1 MTSPGIMIINKHIMR
16 TTNEK
21 QVLQQIVNEGPIS
34 RSQISR
40 NLSLNKVTV
49 SDIYSELLHEGLIRE
64 VGHGVSTRN
73 GGRKPVMA
81 LLNVDYGYVLSI
93 NILRQRFTILT
104 CQLDGKS
111 HDYASVSTKN
121 VDLTTVLDMIEDRIN
136 QVIEQHENKLLGLA
150 FGLDGMIY
158 DNQILD
164 AGLKGLKNFDLAK
177 YFGDKFNIPVVLEN
191 IANQSAIFE
200 RDFSGEGVYQ
210 DLVAVTIRDQVS
222 AGIITNGHLYRG
234 HRGEAGVIGKCPLAD
249 RYQEEANETVNHYVS
264 ETAVLKQIMACQ
276 QLNRV
281 DVNRIRRDYLGH
293 DQKLLQILDE
303 FSYYLAK
310 VLGNISSSFAP
321 DAILLNAPI
330 LELLPELMDDV
341 RSYVDK
347 LAIPRK
353 APLLLTKNAK
363 EASLMGGASAVIHKV
378 LGLDDL
384 QLTFSNQRDVVLEQL
399 ES

>member
-1 MTSPGIMIINKHIMR
+1 MIINKHIMR

-21 QVLQQIVNEGPIS
+21 QVLQQIVNAGPIS

-93 NILRQRFTILT
+93 NILRQRFTMLA
-104 CQLDGKS
+104 CRLDGKS
-111 HDYASVSTKN
+111 EDYTSVSTRN
-121 VDLTTVLDMIEDRIN
+121 VDLTSVLDMIEDHIR
-136 QVIEQHENKLLGLA
+136 QMMGDRDTRLLGLS
-150 FGLDGMIY
+150 FGLDGVIY
-158 DNQILD
+158 ENQILG
-164 AGLKGLKNFDLAK
+164 AGLNGLKDFDLAK
-177 YFGDKFNIPVVLEN
+177 YFGDKFNVPVVLEN
-191 IANQSAIFE
+191 LANESAIFE
-200 RDFSGEGVYQ
+200 RDFSGEGVYEN
-210 DLVAVTIRDQVS
+210 LISVTIRDQVS

-249 RYQEEANETVNHYVS
+249 RYQEQNHETVNHYVS
-264 ETAVLKQIMACQ
+264 ETSVLKRIMAYQ
-276 QLNRV
+276 KLDRV

-293 DQKLLQILDE
+293 QPELLAILDE

-310 VLGNISSSFAP
+310 VLANISSSFAP

-330 LELLPELMDDV
+330 LELLPELMDGV
-341 RSYVDK
+341 RGYVDK

-363 EASLMGGASAVIHKV
+363 EASLMGGASAIIHRV
-378 LGLDDL
+378 LALDDL
-384 QLTFSNQRDVVLEQL
+384 QLTFRNERPVVLEQI

>member
-1 MTSPGIMIINKHIMR
+1 MIINKHIMR

-21 QVLQQIVNEGPIS
+21 QVLQQIVNAGPIS

-81 LLNVDYGYVLSI
+81 LLNVDYGFVLSI

-104 CQLDGKS
+104 SRLDGKS
-111 HDYASVSTKN
+111 QDYTSVSTSG
-121 VDLTTVLDMIEDRIN
+121 VDLTTVLDMIEDHVN
-136 QVIEQHENKLLGLA
+136 EVVDQHDNRLLGLS

-158 DNQILD
+158 ENQILD
-164 AGLKGLKNFDLAK
+164 AALKGLKNFDLAK
-177 YFGDKFNIPVVLEN
+177 YFGDKFGVPVMLEN
-191 IANQSAIFE
+191 LANQSAIFE
-200 RDFSGEGVYQ
+200 RDFAGEGVYEN
-210 DLVAVTIRDQVS
+210 LVAITIRDQVN
-222 AGIITNGHLYRG
+222 AGIVTNGHLYQG
-234 HRGEAGVIGKCPLAD
+234 HRGEAGMIGKCPLAD
-249 RYQEEANETVNHYVS
+249 RYMEDNQQTVNHYVS
-264 ETAVLKQIMACQ
+264 ETSVLKRIMEYQ
-276 QLNRV
+276 QLDRV

-293 DQKLLQILDE
+293 DEALLRILDE
-303 FSYYLAK
+303 FTYYLAK

-321 DAILLNAPI
+321 DAIILNAPI
-330 LELLPELMDDV
+330 LELLPELMDNV
-341 RSYVDK
+341 RGYVDK

-363 EASLMGGASAVIHKV
+363 EASLMGGASTIIHKV

-384 QLTFSNQRDVVLEQL
+384 QLTFRNERAVVLEQL

>member
-1 MTSPGIMIINKHIMR
+1 MIINKHIMR

-21 QVLQQIVNEGPIS
+21 QVLQQIVNAGPIS

-81 LLNVDYGYVLSI
+81 LLNVDYGYVISI
-93 NILRQRFTILT
+93 NILRQRFTLLA
-104 CQLDGKS
+104 CRLDGKS
-111 HDYASVSTKN
+111 EDYTSVSTRN
-121 VDLTTVLDMIEDRIN
+121 VNLTAVLDMIEDHVRQMIDDRPN
-136 QVIEQHENKLLGLA
+136 RLLGLS
-150 FGLDGMIY
+150 FGLDGVIY
-158 DNQILD
+158 ENQILG
-164 AGLKGLKNFDLAK
+164 ATLSGLKNFDLAK
-177 YFGDKFNIPVVLEN
+177 YFGDKFNVPVVLEN
-191 IANQSAIFE
+191 LANESAIFE

-210 DLVAVTIRDQVS
+210 DLVSVTIRDQVS

-249 RYQEEANETVNHYVS
+249 RYQEQNHETVNHYVS
-264 ETAVLKQIMACQ
+264 ETSVLKRIMACQ
-276 QLNRV
+276 KLDRV

-293 DQKLLQILDE
+293 QPELLTILDE

-310 VLGNISSSFAP
+310 VLANISSSFAP
-321 DAILLNAPI
+321 DAILVNAPI
-330 LELLPELMDDV
+330 LELLPELMDDI
-341 RSYVDK
+341 RGYVDK

-353 APLLLTKNAK
+353 APILLTKNAK
-363 EASLMGGASAVIHKV
+363 EASLMGGASAIIHRV

-384 QLTFSNQRDVVLEQL
+384 QLTFSNERPVVLEQV

>member
-1 MTSPGIMIINKHIMR
+1 MIINKHIMR

-21 QVLQQIVNEGPIS
+21 QVLQQIVNAGPIS

-93 NILRQRFTILT
+93 NLLRQRFTMLT
-104 CQLDGKS
+104 SRLDGKS
-111 HDYASVSTKN
+111 HDYTSVSTRD
-121 VDLTTVLDMIEDRIN
+121 VDLTTVLDMIEERIN
-136 QVIEQHENKLLGLA
+136 QIVDQHENKLLGLS
-150 FGLDGMIY
+150 FGLDGTIY
-158 DNQILD
+158 ENQILD
-164 AGLKGLKNFDLAK
+164 ASLKGLKNFDLAK
-177 YFGDKFNIPVVLEN
+177 YFSDKFDVPVVLEN
-191 IANQSAIFE
+191 LANQAAMFE
-200 RDFSGEGVYQ
+200 RDFSGEGVYEN
-210 DLVAVTIRDQVS
+210 LVAVTIRDQVS
-222 AGIITNGHLYRG
+222 AGIITNGHLYSG

-249 RYQEEANETVNHYVS
+249 RYQEQNHETVNHYVS
-264 ETAVLKQIMACQ
+264 ETSVLKRIMECQ
-276 QLNRV
+276 GLNRV

-293 DQKLLQILDE
+293 DEELLGILDE
-303 FSYYLAK
+303 FTYYLAK
-310 VLGNISSSFAP
+310 VLANISSSFAP
-321 DAILLNAPI
+321 DAIILNAPI
-330 LELLPELMDDV
+330 LELLPELMDRV
-341 RSYVDK
+341 HGYVDK

-363 EASLMGGASAVIHKV
+363 EASLMGGASDIIHRV
-378 LGLDDL
+378 LALDDL
-384 QLTFSNQRDVVLEQL
+384 QLTFRNERDVVMEQI